1 MGRLK
6 LLVACIA
13 MGSMASI
20 AVSTQSRGSSS
31 AVLYE
36 GARLLIGDASAPIEV
51 GAFVVQNGRITAVGR
66 RGAVTA
72 PAGTTRVDLTGKTV
86 MPAMNNVHIHIGYE
100 GYTKARSRG
109 PARHV
114 EQKSDHITTGHR
126 GPQLLS

>member
-13 MGSMASI
+13 VGCIAVGCIAVGSMASI

-36 GARLLIGDASAPIEV
+36 GARLVIGDASAPIEN
-51 GAFVVQNGRITAVGR
+51 GAFVVQNGRITAVAR

-72 PAGTTRVDLTGKTV
+72 PAAATRVDLTGKTV

-100 GYTKARSRG
+100 GYTSWSA
-109 PARHV
+109 
-114 EQKSDHITTGHR
+114 QKHTRENMLDHLQR
-126 GPQLLS
+126 